1 MQGAGFRQDLC
12 IQAPIYTLNIRHT
25 PETLMQMKAKQQF
38 TQLIW
43 HGYGKWISYV
53 KSFQR

>member
-25 PETLMQMKAKQQF
+25 PEF
-38 TQLIW
+38 
-43 HGYGKWISYV
+43 YGFLLRDCFY
-53 KSFQR
+53 